1 MALPAEQSE
10 APKKV
15 DKWAERKALARQAW
29 QRLRGGDLTPRR
41 AALSVGV
48 GLLVGIT
55 PAFGFHWLLVLGIC
69 IPLRLDTGVAYLAS
83 NISMPLIAPFITT
96 TELEI
101 GTYLLHGRWTPLR
114 AEDMKTM
121 AIGTLLAELFTG
133 AAILAPVGAL
143 IGGTITYFVVAWR
156 RRKRAA
162 AAA

>member
-1 MALPAEQSE
+1 MAGEVEVPAT
-10 APKKV
+10 PKV

-29 QRLRGGDLTPRR
+29 QRLRGGDLTPRH

-48 GLLVGIT
+48 GLLVGMT

-69 IPLRLDTGVAYLAS
+69 VPLRLDTGVAYLAS

-121 AIGTLLAELFTG
+121 AIRTLVAELLTG
-133 AAILAPVGAL
+133 TAILAPLGAT
-143 IGGTITYFVVAWR
+143 IGGAITYVVVAWR
-156 RRKRAA
+156 RRRRAA
-162 AAA
+162 AAT